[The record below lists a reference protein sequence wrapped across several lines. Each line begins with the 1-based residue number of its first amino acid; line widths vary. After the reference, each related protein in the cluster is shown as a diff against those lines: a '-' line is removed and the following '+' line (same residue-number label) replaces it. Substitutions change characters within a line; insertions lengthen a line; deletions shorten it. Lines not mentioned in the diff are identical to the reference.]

1 MNPRLSLWLTGLVLT
16 LSVFAFGA
24 DKKPWKDMYLKIGDM
39 KLHYLEAG
47 AGDKYMILIP
57 GWTMIAEIW
66 KEQIP
71 YFASRGY
78 HVLAIDPRSQGETT
92 KTEGGNTI
100 YQLAADLN
108 AFLKSLNIEHPVLVG
123 WSMGV
128 PVLLEYLSSPE
139 VLQPEKIVLV
149 DGTPTTLRQ
158 ADYPYGLSPQQAH
171 EFVVKLQEDRW
182 KTTDQFVRQL
192 FKSRQPEL
200 LYKEL
205 IAGSLKTPT
214 GTAVSYYA
222 DVFLGDRRPAL
233 PRVPAPT
240 LIIVRPEQRAEGEYM
255 QSKIPRAQLEVISDA
270 GSAMFVEKPQ
280 TFNQIVEKFLGEN

>member
-1 MNPRLSLWLTGLVLT
+1 MNPRLSLWLAGLLLT
-16 LSVFAFGA
+16 LSVFAYGA
-24 DKKPWKDMYLKIGDM
+24 DKKPWKDMTLKIGDM

-47 AGDKYMILIP
+47 AGDKHMVLIP

-66 KEQIP
+66 KEQIS
-71 YFASRGY
+71 YFASRGF
-78 HVLAIDPRSQGETT
+78 HVVAIDLRSQGETT
-92 KTEGGNTI
+92 KTDGGNTI

-149 DGTPTTLRQ
+149 DGVPTNLRQ
-158 ADYPYGLSPQQAH
+158 PDYPYGLAPHQAH

-192 FKSRQPEL
+192 FKSKQPEL
-200 LYKEL
+200 LYKDL
-205 IAGSLKTPT
+205 LTGSLKTPT
-214 GTAVSYYA
+214 GTAVSYYM

-240 LIIVRPEQRAEGEYM
+240 LIIVRPEKRAEGEYM
-255 QSKIPRAQLEVISDA
+255 QAKIPRAQLEVISDA
-270 GSAMFVEKPQ
+270 GHAMFVEKPQ

>member
-16 LSVFAFGA
+16 LSVFASGA
-24 DKKPWKDMYLKIGDM
+24 EKKPWKDMYLKIGDM

-47 AGDKYMILIP
+47 TGNKHMILIP
-57 GWTMIAEIW
+57 GWTMVAEIW

-71 YFASRGY
+71 YFASRGF

-92 KTEGGNTI
+92 KTDGGNTI

-108 AFLKSLNIEHPVLVG
+108 AFLKTLNIEHPVMVG

-128 PVLLEYLSSPE
+128 SVLLEYLASPE

-149 DGTPTTLRQ
+149 EGTPTNLRQ
-158 ADYPYGLSPQQAH
+158 ADYPYGLSTQQAH

-192 FKSRQPEL
+192 FKSKQPEL

-205 IAGSLKTPT
+205 LTGSLKTPT
-214 GTAVSYYA
+214 GTAVSYYT

-233 PRVPAPT
+233 ARVPVPT
-240 LIIVRPEQRAEGEYM
+240 LIIVRPEKRAEAEYM

-270 GSAMFVEKPQ
+270 GPAMFVEKPQ